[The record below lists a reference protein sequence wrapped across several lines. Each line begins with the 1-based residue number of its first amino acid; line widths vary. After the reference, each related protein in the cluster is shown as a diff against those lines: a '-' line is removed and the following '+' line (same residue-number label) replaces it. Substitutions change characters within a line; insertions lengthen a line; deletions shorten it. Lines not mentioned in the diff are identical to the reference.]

1 MSICKNFKVTLY
13 KKKLC
18 GRMFLISLKD
28 MIRYVVKLI
37 KTGGY
42 CIDERKVCSVCRN
55 LYPWKQYWNSFV

>member
-18 GRMFLISLKD
+18 GRIFLISLKD
-28 MIRYVVKLI
+28 IIRYVVKLI

-42 CIDERKVCSVCRN
+42 CIDERKVCSV
-55 LYPWKQYWNSFV
+55 